1 MGSIERGRQREE
13 ETLRRL
19 FHWGHARCL
28 ATAECKSNLRDACGS
43 CPKKKNKKKLL
54 TRRVGGKTH
63 KKSTKKCQSN
73 LRDAYKEN
81 VSGIPQKHMPSR
93 QEVPLPQQQP
103 HYQSLFPGQR
113 QVFRACSPSMSDLP
127 AKREREREL
136 NKNVSQIAGKH
147 TQVRQSL
154 RP

>member
-1 MGSIERGRQREE
+1 MRDVWP
-13 ETLRRL
+13 LPNV
-19 FHWGHARCL
+19 
-28 ATAECKSNLRDACGS
+28 NLICAMPAAAA
-43 CPKKKNKKKLL
+43 PKKKNKKKLL

-63 KKSTKKCQSN
+63 KKSTKKKCQSN

-81 VSGIPQKHMPSR
+81 VSDIPQKHMPSG
-93 QEVPLPQQQP
+93 QEVPLP